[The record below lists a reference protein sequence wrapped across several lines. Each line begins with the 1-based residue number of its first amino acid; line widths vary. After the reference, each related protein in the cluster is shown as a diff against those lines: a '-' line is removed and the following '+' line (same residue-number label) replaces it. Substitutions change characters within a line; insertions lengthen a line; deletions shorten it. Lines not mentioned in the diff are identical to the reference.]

1 MASEKKQKIDELMVK
16 AAESVTRSA
25 YFEAERLA
33 VKALSMA
40 RHDGDFASMATIL
53 PLLKDMRQCRLKQAQ
68 TNASGGKGRITMLRA
83 PVTEDMK
90 ITRGCYLVSPPQVGA
105 DARRLRL
112 AAFEAEVPVAVVC
125 REPRTQSGMVPVV
138 AISAGA
144 TVRLKIEGPDSDE
157 KPSQEWFAG
166 ALLQMGDHAVASL
179 DATMPAVR
187 RVDALLERLDALPEH
202 EGLHDAL
209 ARACEEAAREPQST
223 KKTAAARAA
232 AAAFVEEE
240 SDDADDSDDPDSPP
254 ARPQKPRPRTAVE

>member
-25 YFEAERLA
+25 YFEAERMA

-40 RHDGDFASMATIL
+40 RHDCDFASMASIL
-53 PLLKDMRQCRLKQAQ
+53 PLLKDVRQSRLKQAQ
-68 TNASGGKGRITMLRA
+68 TTASGGKGRITMLRA

-125 REPRTQSGMVPVV
+125 REPRTQSGLVPVV

-144 TVRLKIEGPDSDE
+144 TVRVKIEGPESDE
-157 KPSQEWFAG
+157 KPGPEWFAG
-166 ALLQMGDHAVASL
+166 ALRQMGDHAVASL
-179 DATMPAVR
+179 DATMPVVR

-209 ARACEEAAREPQST
+209 ARACEEAAREPQTS
-223 KKTAAARAA
+223 KKAAAARNAA
-232 AAAFVEEE
+232 AEFADEE
-240 SDDADDSDDPDSPP
+240 SDDDSDEPDSPP
-254 ARPQKPRPRTAVE
+254 TRPQKPRPRTAVE